1 MGGTAHDA
9 IVVGGGLV
17 GSAIALGLADAGLS
31 VTLLD
36 EGDVAL
42 RASRG
47 NFGLVWVQG
56 KGLPLDGYAP
66 WTRRS
71 SDLWPDFADRLT
83 GETGR
88 EIDYQRQG
96 GFHLCLNEEELQA
109 RALLI
114 KRLHNQAGP
123 DGYDC
128 RVLDRDDL
136 RQSLPGIGDAVVGGT
151 FCPYDG
157 CVNPLALLQA
167 LHAAGQKCGVTYLP
181 GRRVDRIEGSG
192 TCFAVRSGAEIHR
205 ADRLVLAAGLANRP
219 LGAWIGLD
227 VPVSPE
233 RGQVLVTERAQPWL
247 DLPTTYVRQMKEGSV
262 LLGDSH
268 EDVGFDTGT
277 TVAVTGDIATRAL
290 RTFPALAHLRVVRTW
305 GALRVMTPDGCPVYD
320 ESDAHP
326 GAYAVSCHSG
336 VTLAAAHANVLAPAI
351 ADGSFRNI
359 FAGFTGRRFDVS
371 AH

>member
-1 MGGTAHDA
+1 MGSTVHDA

-17 GSAIALGLADAGLS
+17 GSAVALGLADAGRS
-31 VTLLD
+31 VALLD

-56 KGLPLDGYAP
+56 KGLPLDGYAA

-71 SDLWPDFADRLT
+71 SDLWPAFAERLA

-88 EIDYQRQG
+88 DIAYQRQG
-96 GFHLCLNEEELQA
+96 GFHLCLSEAELEA

-128 RVLDRDDL
+128 RVLDRDEV

-151 FCPYDG
+151 FCPHDG

-167 LHAAGQKCGVTYLP
+167 LHSAGQEQGIAYLP
-181 GRRVDRIEGSG
+181 GRRVDRIDCAGAS
-192 TCFAVRSGAEIHR
+192 FSVRSGAEVYS
-205 ADRLVLAAGLANRP
+205 ASTLVLAAGLANRP
-219 LGAWIGLD
+219 LGAWVGLD
-227 VPVSPE
+227 VPVTPE

-247 DLPTTYVRQMKEGSV
+247 DVPTTYVRQMAEGTV

-277 TVAVTGDIATRAL
+277 TVAVTEDIAARAL

-320 ESDAHP
+320 ASERHP
-326 GAYAVSCHSG
+326 GAFAISCHSG
-336 VTLAAAHANVLAPAI
+336 VTLAAAHASVLAPAI
-351 ADGSFRNI
+351 ADGSFRNA
-359 FAGFTGRRFDVS
+359 FAAFTGQRFDVS